1 MYVERVEEK
10 LEEFVCGMSGGICIH
25 ATHFF
30 FFIVLL
36 VGGGEMGGIRGGE
49 SGRIGIHATHFF
61 YFSPISPLN
70 L

>member
-1 MYVERVEEK
+1 MWNEWRNLYS
-10 LEEFVCGMSGGICIH
+10 CN
-25 ATHFF
+25 AFF
-30 FFIVLL
+30 LFFIVLL